1 MKPALM
7 IGSTVVDIIV
17 QIPRLPKTKED
28 IHIIQQEM
36 TLGGCAWNAAS
47 ILSLFQIPFSLCSP
61 IGNGFYGDFV
71 AHELEM
77 RGISSI
83 LPRVEE
89 ANGCCYCFVEEDG
102 ERTFLCEHG
111 AEYKFQPKWFSS
123 LDPAKY
129 ACVYICGLE
138 IEEDGGEA
146 IVSFLEKHSEVYTKV
161 CFPVIFFAPG
171 PRILQIPNSRM
182 ERILALSCIL
192 HLNEQEALAYT
203 QCNTVEAAAKHLY
216 EKTRNTVIITLGEK
230 GTYLYQEHQGFLL
243 PSIPVEVID
252 TIGAGDAHI
261 GTVIAGYMQGKSIQ
275 DAIHLANH
283 IAAGVVASKGASL
296 QKDTFLSILNN
307 LIKDNA

>member
-47 ILSLFQIPFSLCSP
+47 ILSLFQLPFSLCSP

-71 AHELEM
+71 AHELEI

-111 AEYKFQPKWFSS
+111 AEYKFKQEWFSS

-138 IEEDGGEA
+138 IEEDSGEA
-146 IVSFLEKHSEVYTKV
+146 IISYLEKHSEMYTKV
-161 CFPVIFFAPG
+161 CFPAIFFAPG
-171 PRILQIPNSRM
+171 PRILQIPKNRM

-192 HLNEQEALAYT
+192 HLNEQEALTYT
-203 QCNTVEAAAKHLY
+203 QCNTVEAAAKQLY

-230 GTYLYQEHQGFLL
+230 GTYLYQEQQGFFI

-261 GTVIAGYMQGKSIQ
+261 GAVIAGYMQGKSMQ
-275 DAIHLANH
+275 DAIHLANR

-296 QKDTFLSILNN
+296 QKDAFLAILNN
-307 LIKDNA
+307 LIKDKA